1 MYYIQDT
8 LIKQIIQNMDQV
20 FIVAIMITLL
30 FCLSKVVEIKFL
42 SGEEEKPLKEI
53 VRDAILVLVCSI
65 TGAYIYFYFNT
76 YITDFVN
83 VVTETKVLNAAT
95 TQVFTDGPGF

>member
-1 MYYIQDT
+1 
-8 LIKQIIQNMDQV
+8 MDQV

-42 SGEEEKPLKEI
+42 SGEDEVKPLKEI

-65 TGAYIYFYFNT
+65 TGAYVYFYFNT

-83 VVTETKVLNAAT
+83 VVTETKVLNTAT

>member
-1 MYYIQDT
+1 
-8 LIKQIIQNMDQV
+8 MDQV

-42 SGEEEKPLKEI
+42 SGEDEVKPLKEI

-65 TGAYIYFYFNT
+65 TGAYVYFYFNT